1 MTDTAASFYRVTR
14 YNGRS
19 VPRGD
24 VRRAIRGA
32 VIGFGTVAAAG
43 AATATAMVA
52 AAWIASTAL
61 STNSHI
67 YARTQMGPGSFAIA
81 GRYPAAAG
89 AKFDLAPELS
99 DSADVSDTSFEAKW
113 ANARVPASASASAVP
128 LLPQLAAEVAV
139 NVPLVPLPK
148 PRPTV
153 RPQIAQAAALTHVAD
168 LAPAAAPASAPPRM
182 MPLPPKRPAG
192 LASVPRPL
200 PQPVK
205 HELAWSEGGKAAP
218 QVAMAAPPP
227 PAEPRVP
234 PPVPD
239 KLAALPGRGRSPM
252 VWAGLSPSAVVAMR
266 PV

>member
-1 MTDTAASFYRVTR
+1 MTDTTASFYGVTT

-24 VRRAIRGA
+24 VRRAVRGA

-67 YARTQMGPGSFAIA
+67 YTRTQMGPGSFAIA
-81 GRYPAAAG
+81 GHYLAAAG

-99 DSADVSDTSFEAKW
+99 DSADVSDTSFETKW
-113 ANARVPASASASAVP
+113 ANARVPASASAGAVP
-128 LLPQLAAEVAV
+128 LLPQLAVQVAV
-139 NVPLVPLPK
+139 SVPMVPLPK

-153 RPQIAQAAALTHVAD
+153 RPQIVQAAALTYVAD
-168 LAPAAAPASAPPRM
+168 PAPAAAPAAAPPHIV
-182 MPLPPKRPAG
+182 PLPPKRPAG
-192 LASVPRPL
+192 RANVPPPL

-218 QVAMAAPPP
+218 QIAMAAPPP
-227 PAEPRVP
+227 PAPRRRDP
-234 PPVPD
+234 
-239 KLAALPGRGRSPM
+239 LPCAPSPW
-252 VWAGLSPSAVVAMR
+252 VGPHQR
-266 PV
+266 RR